1 MNRAKIQDYIDQ
13 REEQRSLIYH
23 IEEKDQT
30 HFTVN
35 GHPYELVKD
44 YRDGFNSE
52 KFAERFSSVLS
63 KYDYI
68 VGDWGYDQLRL
79 KGFMM
84 MIIPYLNQNW
94 VLIRLKITYL
104 SIVILAVRILS
115 FTMMMFVFHGTV
127 TVSVERKL
135 RQSFMNGDGELNNRT
150 CVNGIISVQNV

>member
-30 HFTVN
+30 HFTIN

-79 KGFMM
+79 KGFYDDDNPLFEPELGTDT
-84 MIIPYLNQNW
+84 IEDYLFEYCNF
-94 VLIRLKITYL
+94 
-104 SIVILAVRILS
+104 S
-115 FTMMMFVFHGTV
+115 
-127 TVSVERKL
+127 
-135 RQSFMNGDGELNNRT
+135 
-150 CVNGIISVQNV
+150 C